1 MIPVQN
7 YQKSNTYLQT
17 VNEFNSSFQG
27 LKNFLHSIN
36 RKKLYF
42 FQPKMNFKS
51 FSKININFIQ
61 DFEKLST
68 VNVI

>member
-7 YQKSNTYLQT
+7 YQKSNTYSQT

-27 LKNFLHSIN
+27 VEKFLHSIN
-36 RKKLYF
+36 RKKLDF

-51 FSKININFIQ
+51 FSKINLNFIQ
-61 DFEKLST
+61 DFEKMSKL
-68 VNVI
+68 